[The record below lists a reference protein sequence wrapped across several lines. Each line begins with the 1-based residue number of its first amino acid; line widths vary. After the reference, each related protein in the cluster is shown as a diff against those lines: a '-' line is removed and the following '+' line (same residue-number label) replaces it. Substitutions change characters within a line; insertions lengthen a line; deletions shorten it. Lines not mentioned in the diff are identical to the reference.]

1 MLTLDN
7 NDLKIL
13 KHICVNK
20 RISKQELLKKFPKKN
35 YSLDFSLDLLVKS
48 EYIELENFTNPGELF
63 PKVTDNYIVTPL
75 GDRYFKNEVT
85 INKLEKKKYRSK
97 LLIEIMRSIVFPTIV
112 AFITA
117 MLTTK
122 FLK

>member
-20 RISKQELLKKFPKKN
+20 TISKKDLLKKFPKKH

-48 EYIELENFTNPGELF
+48 EYIELE
-63 PKVTDNYIVTPL
+63 
-75 GDRYFKNEVT
+75 
-85 INKLEKKKYRSK
+85 
-97 LLIEIMRSIVFPTIV
+97 
-112 AFITA
+112 
-117 MLTTK
+117 
-122 FLK
+122 

>member
-20 RISKQELLKKFPKKN
+20 TISKKDLLKKFPKKH
-35 YSLDFSLDLLVKS
+35 YSLDFTLDLLVKS

-63 PKVTDNYIVTPL
+63 PKFTDNYIVTPL
-75 GDRYFKNEVT
+75 GDRYFQNETT